1 MATAARG
8 GLVAL
13 FKRGWHEIPEVIGS
27 SFMALIG
34 LGLMGTGYTL
44 YVIKDGDN
52 RKHKMDYIVIRH
64 DDPKAARVRK
74 GIDG

>member
-13 FKRGWHEIPEVIGS
+13 FKRGWNEIPEVIGS

-34 LGLMGTGYTL
+34 LGLMGAGYAV
-44 YVIKDGDN
+44 YVSKDGDN
-52 RKHKMDYIVIRH
+52 RKHKLDYIVIRH
-64 DDPKAARVRK
+64 DDPKAARVRT
-74 GIDG
+74 GING